1 MAKIIETIQL
11 NHTYTDG
18 TQALKSI
25 DLCIEEGEK
34 IAIVGQNGS
43 GKTTLSKHF
52 NGLLRPTCGQVLV
65 NGRDICNTS
74 TGELSRF
81 IGYVFQNPS
90 YQLFSRSVQEEIKFG
105 LKNIGLKGNE
115 LTKRIQETMDY
126 FDLSKD
132 RERQPLSFSSG
143 VRKLIAL
150 ASVYAMRPQLLILDE
165 PTTGQDHLGKEKVG
179 MLLQKL
185 ANAGHT
191 YIVITHDMNFVAKF
205 ATRVIVMAK
214 GEIIQD
220 GSPAKLFTN
229 TKVMQKAHLHPPQV
243 FSLAQRLA
251 IANDKQNDLDPP
263 KMAKLL
269 VREGMVS

>member
-74 TGELSRF
+74 TGELSSF

-115 LTKRIQETMDY
+115 LTKRIVETMDY

-269 VREGMVS
+269 VTEGMVS